1 MGIVNEAQ
9 NIHIA
14 SISLK
19 MSTQLVISANTI
31 SYSYVA
37 IRKRKLFSIK
47 NLINQGNSVI
57 PSAKFFI
64 FSNIEVG

>member
-1 MGIVNEAQ
+1 
-9 NIHIA
+9 
-14 SISLK
+14 

-47 NLINQGNSVI
+47 NLINQGNFVI
-57 PSAKFFI
+57 PSAKFLI